1 MGPRLFSRG
10 RLAAD
15 VALTLPGQQLQWGRG
30 SSAAEGAGWR
40 STRPASGSLQWGR
53 GSSAAEGS
61 RTRQQ
66 HYRLERFNG
75 AAALQPRKGRASRAP
90 IRSPV
95 ELQWGRGSSAADG
108 MEFCPL
114 RCNFGSFNG
123 AAALQPRKGRYPPPW
138 SAKNQTLQWGRGS
151 SAAEGN
157 VCGSANHFVDSASMG
172 PRLFSR
178 GRFNAERGLPVSVF
192 LLQWGRGSSA
202 AEGRWVDVGSDAKS
216 GRFNGAAALQ
226 PRKAARRNTI
236 LWVCR
241 ASMGPRLFSRGR
253 DADVDGMFDLSD
265 ASMGPRLFSRGRS
278 G

>member
-1 MGPRLFSRG
+1 MTFLKTGFNGAAALQPRKAGRRRRPHAAGPAASMGPRLFSRG
-10 RLAAD
+10 RGGLAVYKTSEWLASMGPRLFSRGR
-15 VALTLPGQQLQWGRG
+15 VTNTPTALSAGALQWGRG
-30 SSAAEGAGWR
+30 SSAAEGQGQQG
-40 STRPASGSLQWGR
+40 TDTLPGGASMGPRLF
-53 GSSAAEGS
+53 S
-61 RTRQQ
+61 R
-66 HYRLERFNG
+66 
-75 AAALQPRKGRASRAP
+75 
-90 IRSPV
+90 
-95 ELQWGRGSSAADG
+95 
-108 MEFCPL
+108 
-114 RCNFGSFNG
+114 
-123 AAALQPRKGRYPPPW
+123 GRYGVLPATVQFW
-138 SAKNQTLQWGRGS
+138 ELQWGRGS